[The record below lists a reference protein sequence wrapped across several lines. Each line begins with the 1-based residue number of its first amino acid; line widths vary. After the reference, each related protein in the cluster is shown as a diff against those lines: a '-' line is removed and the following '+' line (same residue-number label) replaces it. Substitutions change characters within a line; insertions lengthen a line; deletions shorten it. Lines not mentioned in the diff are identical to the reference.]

1 MLKAFAAVF
10 ALIAIVALPH
20 AAEAQAG
27 NLVAQGR
34 QALAADRIDEAIA
47 LFEKAVAADAK
58 DPAALAELGG
68 AQVRKAPK
76 VPLFERPGWVQKGF
90 RTLDEAADLF
100 PSASIV
106 YVVRGI
112 AAASVPDLF
121 NKTAV
126 AVKDLTTVVAM
137 KDTTPAAVPD
147 SVMGNVLLNLGR
159 AYKKSG
165 QIAEARAAWEQ
176 ARKVYPAAPE
186 APAID
191 KELKS
196 L

>member
-1 MLKAFAAVF
+1 MLKTLTV
-10 ALIAIVALPH
+10 IVALLGIVVLPH
-20 AAEAQAG
+20 FAEAQD
-27 NLVAQGR
+27 LVAQGR
-34 QALAADRIDEAIA
+34 RALAADKIDEAIA

-58 DPAALAELGG
+58 DPAARAELGG

-90 RTLDEAADLF
+90 RTLDEATDLF
-100 PSASIV
+100 PDAYIV

-121 NKTAV
+121 NKTPV

-137 KDTTPAAVPD
+137 KDKTPAAVPD
-147 SVMGNVLLNLGR
+147 SVMGNVFLNLGR

-165 QIAEARAAWEQ
+165 QLAEARAAWER
-176 ARKVYPAAPE
+176 AKTAYPAAPE